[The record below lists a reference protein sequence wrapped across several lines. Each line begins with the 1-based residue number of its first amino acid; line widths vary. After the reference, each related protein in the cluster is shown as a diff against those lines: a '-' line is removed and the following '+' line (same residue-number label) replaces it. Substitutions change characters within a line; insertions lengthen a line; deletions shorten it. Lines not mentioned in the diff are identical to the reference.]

1 MDVTHANT
9 AERHGVPPGELVDAF
24 RVLDGL
30 AEVLGM
36 VLDGQDSSISNASAA
51 LQTRFAAADAL
62 LDTLPGG
69 DMTREAQLKEA
80 ARLSSE
86 LAKKRKFLAK
96 HREIPLL
103 VEKLKAKKAN
113 SHLEGEEEEE
123 AQQVVDITME
133 ESGLIKDSGNPTNG
147 VQSPGSGA
155 FDGDAEMQHDFAALE
170 KGVGDQL
177 IANAITVED
186 SGTVPSLNTNG
197 LDLDNDGDPL
207 PDTIIDGF

>member
-1 MDVTHANT
+1 MDLTRANT

-51 LQTRFAAADAL
+51 LQARFAAADAM

-80 ARLSSE
+80 TRLSSE
-86 LAKKRKFLAK
+86 LARKRKSLAK

-103 VEKLKAKKAN
+103 VEKLRTKQEN
-113 SHLEGEEEEE
+113 SHLEGNEEEE
-123 AQQVVDITME
+123 AQQGVDITME
-133 ESGLIKDSGNPTNG
+133 ERGLTKDPGDPTSA

-155 FDGDAEMQHDFAALE
+155 LDGDIEMQPDFAVVE

-177 IANAITVED
+177 IANAISVED
-186 SGTVPSLNTNG
+186 SGAVPSLDTNG